1 MPIPYKK
8 LKNLEE
14 VQNLQD
20 SDITIIEDQNTTRK
34 GTLRQLVQYL
44 KWHDDINTYYA
55 HQETVGAADGI
66 APLDENTK
74 LPSANLNFGNAAG
87 TVFEGC
93 AGKNLEDS
101 LNTHK
106 ADTGNPHATT
116 KAQVGLGNVTN
127 ESKAVMFTSPVFTGI
142 PTAPTAEPD
151 SNDGQLANTE
161 YVSRAIANGIAA
173 SDAMIFKGTLGTG
186 GTITALPSA
195 YLTGWTYRVITPGT
209 YAGQTCETGDLII
222 ALTDRNGSGSLPSDW
237 TVCQTNID
245 GAVIETRKINAGN
258 GLTGGGSLS
267 ADRTLHVGAGNG
279 ISVAA
284 DSVAAKPDTTG
295 ISGSVGKTVV
305 NADGIGVALGS
316 DGVTAFPGDLG
327 KQAYDHSLAAHARTD
342 AAKTE
347 ASSVNGNIK
356 INGTET
362 PVYRLPDDAAVT
374 ASERT
379 NWNDANTKKHV
390 HANKDTID
398 KITQATLDKLSGIA
412 NGAQVNVQAD
422 WNITDTASDS
432 YIKNK
437 PAAFPPSAHTHTK
450 SQITDM
456 PTKLSQ
462 FTNDAGYLTSADVDT
477 GQNHTHA
484 NKSILDS
491 ISQPVVDKW
500 NTVSDKVDKET
511 GKGLSSND
519 FTTALLGKLNGI
531 DAEANKYTHPSS
543 GVTTGTYKSVTV
555 NAQGHV
561 TGGTNPATLAGY
573 GITDAAAKSHTHNY
587 AGSDTPGGA
596 AASAARLSA
605 NRTIS
610 LTGDVTGSA
619 STNLSGDV
627 SITTTLSGG
636 ATKEKISA
644 TEPSGL
650 SVNNYWLQEY

>member
-20 SDITIIEDQNTTRK
+20 SDITIVEDQNTTRK

-44 KWHDDINTYYA
+44 KWHDDINAYFA
-55 HQETVGAADGI
+55 HQEAVGAADGI

-74 LPSANLNFGNAAG
+74 LPSANLNFGNEAG
-87 TVFEGC
+87 TVFEGS
-93 AGKNLEDS
+93 AGQSLEDS

-127 ESKAVMFTSPVFTGI
+127 ESKAAMFNNPVFTGI
-142 PTAPTAEPD
+142 PTAPTAEQD
-151 SNDGQLANTE
+151 SNNGQLANTE
-161 YVSRAIANGIAA
+161 YVSRAIANGLE
-173 SDAMIFKGTLGTG
+173 GT
-186 GTITALPSA
+186 
-195 YLTGWTYRVITPGT
+195 
-209 YAGQTCETGDLII
+209 
-222 ALTDRNGSGSLPSDW
+222 
-237 TVCQTNID
+237 
-245 GAVIETRKINAGN
+245 VIETRNINAGN

-284 DSVAAKPDTTG
+284 DSVAAKPNTAG
-295 ISGSVGKTVV
+295 VSGSVGKTVV

-316 DGVTAFPGDLG
+316 DGFTAFPGDLG
-327 KQAYDHSLAAHARTD
+327 KSAYDHSLAAHARTD
-342 AAKTE
+342 ATKTE

-362 PVYRLPDDAAVT
+362 PVYRLPDGT
-374 ASERT
+374 
-379 NWNDANTKKHV
+379 
-390 HANKDTID
+390 
-398 KITQATLDKLSGIA
+398 
-412 NGAQVNVQAD
+412 
-422 WNITDTASDS
+422 
-432 YIKNK
+432 
-437 PAAFPPSAHTHTK
+437 AFPPSPHTHTK

-484 NKSILDS
+484 NKSLLDS
-491 ISQPVVDKW
+491 ISQPLIDKW
-500 NTVSDKVDKET
+500 NTVSGKVDKET

-543 GVTTGTYKSVTV
+543 GVTAGTYKSVTV

-561 TGGTNPATLAGY
+561 TGGSNPSTLAGY

-619 STNLSGDV
+619 STNLSGNV

-636 ATKEKISA
+636 ATKEKISV